1 MGQLIIPSLSKV
13 YTDSS
18 IFIYT
23 VESNPNFFALLQ
35 PLWAKFQ
42 TGEIEIVSSELTLME
57 TLVVPLRNSD
67 TSLVTA
73 YEQLL
78 LTRGIQIMPITQSIL
93 KDAARL
99 RATTNLKT
107 PDALHAAT
115 AFAASCTMFLT
126 NDRAFRNVSGL
137 AVTVLSEVLA
147 S

>member
-1 MGQLIIPSLSKV
+1 M
-13 YTDSS
+13 
-18 IFIYT
+18 
-23 VESNPNFFALLQ
+23 
-35 PLWAKFQ
+35 
-42 TGEIEIVSSELTLME
+42 
-57 TLVVPLRNSD
+57 PLRNAN
-67 TSLVTA
+67 TTLANA

-78 LTRGIQIMPITQSIL
+78 LSSAVQLIPITQSIL

-137 AVTVLSEVLA
+137 PVTVLSEVLEN
-147 S
+147 